1 MTGGAIP
8 RRRGT
13 HDTDVSTTRKDERVT
28 RLEQQIA
35 LGRYQV
41 DADAVAGEILSKL
54 RLMERVRRALRSDPS
69 LRGSPQARIP
79 RHG

>member
-8 RRRGT
+8 RPRGT
-13 HDTDVSTTRKDERVT
+13 YDTDVSTTRKDERVT
-28 RLEQQIA
+28 RLKQQVA

-54 RLMERVRRALRSDPS
+54 RLMERVRRSLRSDPS
-69 LRGSPQARIP
+69 VRRNPQTPIP
-79 RHG
+79 RPG